1 MASSFFQKFF
11 KKTEQINKK
20 PQKIS
25 EIIAKNNM
33 TEMQKK
39 DLERLVES
47 IESAGLDE
55 FMEYIRSPWRML
67 WPNFVAGVARGIG
80 ALIGAALVIAII
92 GWILTQMISLP
103 LIGKEL
109 EPYVSKVQAEIT
121 RYTESTNY
129 NDNFENME
137 KTLLEIRDEI
147 KRQNNI
153 LSR

>member
-11 KKTEQINKK
+11 KKTERLDKK

-39 DLERLVES
+39 NLERLVES

-147 KRQNNI
+147 KRQNTI